1 MNDSF
6 INFHLEH
13 YWSIPKRKIYQNNFI
28 YTNKKSNNQDFYQVA
43 FSKFIDLN
51 FLYLG
56 SSEKDLFKNLFLMIP
71 CYYVL
76 MVPISKREFYIY
88 MANYTGL
95 LELYP
100 NLDSWETH

>member
-56 SSEKDLFKNLFLMIP
+56 S
-71 CYYVL
+71 
-76 MVPISKREFYIY
+76 
-88 MANYTGL
+88 
-95 LELYP
+95 
-100 NLDSWETH
+100 